1 MGGQVCKTAHP
12 IFAEGQGTRAIAL
25 VTTTNSSISSC
36 PSNPIIP
43 KYNLSM
49 IVFRDLSS
57 TSPELECSRLL
68 TALQKTFEYITEHG
82 EIGLTKSKVSTPL
95 QKCTMCRFK
104 SAPLCWCGGLS
115 IDTASRSGPHGRRSG
130 AGAVV
135 KPGFEVF
142 MLFVCYD
149 CA

>member
-1 MGGQVCKTAHP
+1 MDKSDEHIPSDNSGP
-12 IFAEGQGTRAIAL
+12 IDVVRKRLAIFLDGTWNDGRSN
-25 VTTTNSSISSC
+25 TN
-36 PSNPIIP
+36 
-43 KYNLSM
+43 
-49 IVFRDLSS
+49 VW
-57 TSPELECSRLL
+57 RLNSL
-68 TALQKTFEYITEHG
+68 L
-82 EIGLTKSKVSTPL
+82 STPL